1 MFFSKE
7 VNDLVYFK
15 TRVPDTNDTSATKGR
30 HERYTNDSTAIRVR
44 NFHFDND
51 TNENISQKT
60 QPYISYMANEI
71 LQGEEQFHSKN
82 YLSEIPRSH
91 AKMHL
96 KSAPQKLNFA
106 MPKVISK
113 SYTLDCSCK
122 CRCTFSHNY
131 T

>member
-15 TRVPDTNDTSATKGR
+15 TRVPDTNDTSTTQGR
-30 HERYTNDSTAIRVR
+30 HECYTNDSTAIRVR

-51 TNENISQKT
+51 TNENILQKT

-82 YLSEIPRSH
+82 YLSEMPHSH
-91 AKMHL
+91 AKNAFEKCTTETEL
-96 KSAPQKLNFA
+96 CNA
-106 MPKVISK
+106 K
-113 SYTLDCSCK
+113 SYIKKLHTRL
-122 CRCTFSHNY
+122 
-131 T
+131 